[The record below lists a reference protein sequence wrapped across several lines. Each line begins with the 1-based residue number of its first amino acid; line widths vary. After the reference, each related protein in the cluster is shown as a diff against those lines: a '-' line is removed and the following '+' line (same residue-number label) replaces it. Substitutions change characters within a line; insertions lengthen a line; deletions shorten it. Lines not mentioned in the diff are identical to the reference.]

1 MSEVFKRLLLATEHS
16 EFDTGAETLALALA
30 QRCGLPL
37 AAVMPVV
44 SNPEF
49 EMVAPQ
55 LAEQADGRAAQKREH
70 LQATA
75 QAQGVALQVRMRRGA
90 EPFAEIVAEARDQA
104 ADLLIIRRRGQRGL
118 LANLLV
124 GEMVSK
130 VVAHSP
136 CCVLVSPRGAHM
148 WQQRVLVALDPA
160 LPDATHL
167 AQATALAAEC
177 GLPLTVL
184 SVASTEGGR
193 AAAQQAVDAALLQVR
208 HQLEHTPG
216 AGSVQAQG
224 EVRTGRVHQEILSGA
239 LACGADLIVLAR
251 HGRESLGR
259 AWIGGVAQKVIG
271 LAECPVLVQVN
282 PTPSTSPSANP

>member
-1 MSEVFKRLLLATEHS
+1 MSEVFNRLLLATEHS
-16 EFDTGAETLALALA
+16 EFDTGAEALALALA

-37 AAVMPVV
+37 AAVMPVL

-55 LAEQADGRAAQKREH
+55 LAEQADSRAAQRREH
-70 LQATA
+70 LQAAA
-75 QAQGVALQVRMRRGA
+75 QAQGVVMQVRMRRGA
-90 EPFAEIVAEARDQA
+90 EPFAEIVAEARDTA
-104 ADLLIIRRRGQRGL
+104 ADLLIIRRRGRRGL

-130 VVAHSP
+130 VVAHAP
-136 CCVLVSPRGAHM
+136 CCVLVSPRGARM
-148 WQQRVLVALDPA
+148 WRQRVLVALDPA
-160 LPDATHL
+160 MPDATTL

-184 SVASTEGGR
+184 CVATAESGR
-193 AAAQQAVDAALLQVR
+193 SAAQQAVDAALLQVR
-208 HQLEHTPG
+208 HQLSHTPG
-216 AGSVQAQG
+216 CAGLPAQG
-224 EVRTGRVHQEILSGA
+224 EVRIGRVHQELLAGA
-239 LACGADLIVLAR
+239 VACGADLIVLAR
-251 HGRESLGR
+251 HGRETLGR

-282 PTPSTSPSANP
+282 PSNSTNP